1 MQSLVYPQ
9 PPLSTIFGST
19 PDTSHTK
26 PATTSIKSCTAPTP
40 AVPPYP
46 FSTLDTSFALG
57 AHHSSPTAKPLPTTS
72 SSFAQPF
79 SISILSSMGQSPS
92 FVRPTHRPS
101 SSSRRRSTLSSSFH
115 STPTPTPTKKAIPT
129 DNIFL
134 PIQPDDVLGQI
145 PIHIKHPLPRLGIED
160 SQDKPIQTN
169 RFYANAFLGKQ
180 DQPVW
185 TQPYFIW
192 WGKGGSDPHQF
203 PTWGMN
209 IGHDESGDYEFGPG
223 DPPGDPPKYY
233 VAPRKQSVIIGA
245 RELDDGT
252 VLTTDTHLPHSVNMN
267 LRGGTAADSP
277 KVTFFVVQGMSFVTA
292 GYANASPLIQTSGK
306 GFQGEISAPVLI
318 GRSTKYRFKDCD
330 GRDWLMYINPTG
342 DLQYDATKMTKLDA
356 HTIVFPPNFKGTIQ
370 VAKSPPG
377 TDAEALYDKTYG
389 TFVTEAKVYATVNDT
404 RGYYG
409 FLYTKVG
416 SGPLLMFLLPHHIQ
430 SLDAELK
437 SSVTKL
443 QLHTTTNG
451 AATAVWAS
459 AGSLSFTELNL
470 PISMAFAPWTPTLAT
485 ARTKYPPEFLFF
497 LSSVAELDLRRT
509 MSGSVPQDSYYYAGK
524 YLSKFATLLWVI
536 KEIVNN
542 TEWVEQGL
550 GKLKQEMARYIDN
563 VAKFPLYYDDTWK
576 GLVSKAGLDG
586 DQGSDFGNTFYND
599 HHFHFGYFIHTAA
612 VIGALDPGWLEQ
624 GANKR
629 FINMMVKDIAESEY
643 AGRDFPFQR
652 CFDWY
657 SGHSWAKGL
666 FASADGK
673 DEESTSE
680 DGFASYAIKM
690 WGKVIG
696 DVNMEKRGNLMLAV
710 QARAFNAYFYMLST
724 NTNQPPQFIPH
735 KVSGILFENKVDHAT
750 YFGDAPHLVHGIHM
764 LPLAPPSAYL
774 RPRTF
779 VKEEWDAFFA
789 LPPASFFAPQS
800 SAFHPQTPQTTS
812 SRPVLAP
819 KQPSGTTVHKA
830 NPPTGGPYVD
840 GGWRGVLFANLALI
854 DAKTAYAF
862 FRDGVGGVWDERWVD
877 EGASRSWYLVWCA
890 SLGGAGV
897 R

>member
-1 MQSLVYPQ
+1 
-9 PPLSTIFGST
+9 
-19 PDTSHTK
+19 
-26 PATTSIKSCTAPTP
+26 
-40 AVPPYP
+40 
-46 FSTLDTSFALG
+46 
-57 AHHSSPTAKPLPTTS
+57 
-72 SSFAQPF
+72 
-79 SISILSSMGQSPS
+79 MGQSS
-92 FVRPTHRPS
+92 SLVRPTLRPS
-101 SSSRRRSTLSSSFH
+101 SSSRRRSTLSSTFRL
-115 STPTPTPTKKAIPT
+115 TPTATPTTKAIPT
-129 DNIFL
+129 DNIFV
-134 PIQPDDVLGQI
+134 PIQADDVLGQI

-180 DQPVW
+180 DQPIW
-185 TQPYFIW
+185 TQPYFMW
-192 WGKGGSDPHQF
+192 WGKGGSNPHQF

-223 DPPGDPPKYY
+223 NPPKYY
-233 VAPRKQSVIIGA
+233 VAPRKQPVIIGA
-245 RELDDGT
+245 RELDGET
-252 VLTTDTHLPHSVNMN
+252 VLSTDSHLPHSVNIN
-267 LRGGTAADSP
+267 LRRGTAANSP
-277 KVTFFVVQGMSFVTA
+277 KVTFFIVQGMSFVTA
-292 GYANASPLIQTSGK
+292 GYANASPLIQTSGT
-306 GFQGEISAPVLI
+306 GFQGEISAPILI

-330 GRDWLMYINPTG
+330 GRDWLMYINPAS
-342 DLQYDATKMTKLDA
+342 DIEYDATKVTKIDA
-356 HTIVFPPNFKGTIQ
+356 NTIIFPQNFKGTIQ
-370 VAKSPPG
+370 VAKCPPG

-389 TFVTEAKVYATVNDT
+389 TFVTEARIYATVNDT
-404 RGYYG
+404 RGSYG
-409 FLYTKVG
+409 FLYKKIG

-443 QLHTTTNG
+443 QLQTTTRG
-451 AATAVWAS
+451 VAIAVWAS
-459 AGSLSFTELNL
+459 ADSLSFTETNL
-470 PISMAFAPWTPTLAT
+470 PTSMAFAPWTPISTT
-485 ARTKYPPEFLFF
+485 ARTKFPPDFLLF
-497 LSSVAELDLRRT
+497 LSSVAELDLRRV
-509 MSGSVPQDSYYYAGK
+509 MSGPIPQDSYYYAGK

-536 KEIVNN
+536 KEVLNN

-550 GKLKQEMARYIDN
+550 EKLKQEMARYIDN

-624 GANKR
+624 GVNKK
-629 FINMMVKDIAESEY
+629 FINMIVKDIAESEY

-657 SGHSWAKGL
+657 AGHSWAKGL
-666 FASADGK
+666 FESADGK

-696 DVNMEKRGNLMLAV
+696 DTNMEKRGNLMLAV
-710 QARAFNAYFYMLST
+710 QARAFNSYFYMMST
-724 NTNQPPQFIPH
+724 NTNQPPQFVPH
-735 KVSGILFENKVDHAT
+735 KVSGILFENKVDYTT

-774 RPRTF
+774 RPRAF

-789 LPPASFFAPQS
+789 LPPAASSAPQS
-800 SAFHPQTPQTTS
+800 PPKTPQTPQPTS
-812 SRPVLAP
+812 SRPVLSP
-819 KQPSGTTVHKA
+819 KPSSATTVPKA
-830 NPPTGGPYVD
+830 DPPTGGPYVD

-854 DAKTAYAF
+854 DAKTAYGF

-877 EGASRSWYLVWCA
+877 DGASRSWYLVWCA
-890 SLGGAGV
+890 SLGGVGMK
-897 R
+897 